1 MAEINDAELAELR
14 KLQAFHKSLYDDNS
28 VGMEFRKLIRKK
40 YPQASIPELD
50 ALEAAEKS
58 GSSIEKKFEELSKG
72 ATEKIDKF
80 FSDRQK
86 EQDDSAVAAYQA
98 RFDKMV
104 KERGYTEEGQKKLIE
119 LMKTKGIREP
129 EDAAIIFETMQ
140 PKVKTAP
147 KQFSSR
153 MAFVSPDGKEDESFK
168 QLMGD
173 TDQWFG
179 DEFANAL
186 EELKSQR
193 EE

>member
-72 ATEKIDKF
+72 TTEKIDKF
-80 FSDRQK
+80 LSDRQK
-86 EQDDSAVAAYQA
+86 EQDDAAVAAYQA

-186 EELKSQR
+186 EELKGQR

>member
-129 EDAAIIFETMQ
+129 EDAAIIFETFAGSSWTR
-140 PKVKTAP
+140 PKAASGTLKGGMVAAFAGPLQQRKPMSGPLAVP
-147 KQFSSR
+147 SSAR
-153 MAFVSPDGKEDESFK
+153 RWAH
-168 QLMGD
+168 
-173 TDQWFG
+173 
-179 DEFANAL
+179 
-186 EELKSQR
+186 R
-193 EE
+193 

>member
-14 KLQAFHKSLYDDNS
+14 KLQAFHKSLYDDNT
-28 VGMEFRKLIRKK
+28 VGMKFRKLIREK

-80 FSDRQK
+80 LSDRQK
-86 EQDDSAVAAYQA
+86 EQDDAAVAAYQA

>member
-80 FSDRQK
+80 LSDRQK
-86 EQDDSAVAAYQA
+86 EQDDAAGAAYHA

>member
-80 FSDRQK
+80 LSDRQK
-86 EQDDSAVAAYQA
+86 EQDDAAVAAYQA

-104 KERGYTEEGQKKLIE
+104 KDRGYTEEGQKKLIE

>member
-1 MAEINDAELAELR
+1 
-14 KLQAFHKSLYDDNS
+14 
-28 VGMEFRKLIRKK
+28 
-40 YPQASIPELD
+40 
-50 ALEAAEKS
+50 
-58 GSSIEKKFEELSKG
+58 
-72 ATEKIDKF
+72 
-80 FSDRQK
+80 
-86 EQDDSAVAAYQA
+86 
-98 RFDKMV
+98 MV

>member
-80 FSDRQK
+80 LSDRQK

>member
-80 FSDRQK
+80 LSDRQK
-86 EQDDSAVAAYQA
+86 EQDDAAVAAYQA

-168 QLMGD
+168 PLMADPDQWMGDQLM
-173 TDQWFG
+173 TAIA
-179 DEFANAL
+179 ETH
-186 EELKSQR
+186 EE
-193 EE
+193 E

>member
-80 FSDRQK
+80 LSDPQK

-104 KERGYTEEGQKKLIE
+104 KDRGYTEEGQKKLIE

-140 PKVKTAP
+140 PKIKPAA

-153 MAFVSPDGKEDESFK
+153 MAFVSPDGKDDESFK
-168 QLMGD
+168 QLMAD
-173 TDQWFG
+173 PDQWMG
-179 DEFANAL
+179 DQLMTAIAETH
-186 EELKSQR
+186 EE
-193 EE
+193 E

>member
-80 FSDRQK
+80 LSDRQK

-186 EELKSQR
+186 EELKGQR